1 MEDFDLLYHPPSIP
15 IPKEFFSYDTGAPFE
30 RCMLCKTFL
39 LADGVSYVIEKAF
52 KRHANFEVE
61 DVVFEYAMCESCAM
75 QMSGAM
81 SEESMEKV
89 SNYFHTHV
97 DFGARSRYLLS
108 EDPIE
113 LSHWVGGCVV
123 KGTPREELS
132 EYQVLGQFVGEK
144 LIFNVFPYLIGGEA
158 MKELSMLLS
167 KETLGEIDGF
177 MDNFGLPP
185 ELKDL
190 WKDKPIMVF

>member
-1 MEDFDLLYHPPSIP
+1 MISHSSSIP
-15 IPKEFFSYDTGAPFE
+15 L
-30 RCMLCKTFL
+30 LCKTFL